1 MDLSSARIAAFCFTI
16 LFILGILICAFFIS
30 RRRGTFHVVMA
41 VILTAWSYVAAQLFL
56 EYVKKIVEEDPNRGW
71 IFWLVEILPS
81 YAAALLVLMGVV
93 VFMVMLADIQSFLF
107 THITP
112 ASIRE
117 GIDALPDGM
126 LFSYDDGSIQLI
138 NPAMNS
144 VAEKI
149 CGKTLT
155 DGNDLISRL
164 SEGSSASSDCTYVR
178 SGDTAIVKLPDGAVY
193 SFEKREKSF
202 SGSPINEVLCFD
214 VTRENELAEDL
225 DKKNKELEEQNERL
239 RVLNES
245 ITDMTI
251 EDEILKTRI
260 KIHDELGN
268 CIATA
273 RHYLAGEGGDR
284 SDVLVKFRN
293 NVSLLDGNN
302 KGVRPSDLETVLR
315 AAKDV
320 GVAVNIEGEIP
331 QGYKTRKI
339 IAAAIREC
347 IANTFKHAKGD
358 AIFVRCVNDG
368 GLLKLSINNNGN
380 PPEKEIVES
389 GGLLNL
395 RKLVERSGGSMKIES
410 KPGFLLTIT
419 LDDRLMDILPEVYTI

>member
-1 MDLSSARIAAFCFTI
+1 MHSRI
-16 LFILGILICAFFIS
+16 
-30 RRRGTFHVVMA
+30 
-41 VILTAWSYVAAQLFL
+41 
-56 EYVKKIVEEDPNRGW
+56 
-71 IFWLVEILPS
+71 
-81 YAAALLVLMGVV
+81 
-93 VFMVMLADIQSFLF
+93 
-107 THITP
+107 
-112 ASIRE
+112 
-117 GIDALPDGM
+117 
-126 LFSYDDGSIQLI
+126 
-138 NPAMNS
+138 
-144 VAEKI
+144 
-149 CGKTLT
+149 GK
-155 DGNDLISRL
+155 
-164 SEGSSASSDCTYVR
+164 
-178 SGDTAIVKLPDGAVY
+178 
-193 SFEKREKSF
+193 KSF
-202 SGSPINEVLCFD
+202 RGNPINEVLCFD
-214 VTRENELAEDL
+214 VTLENKLAEDL
-225 DKKNKELEEQNERL
+225 EEKNKELEKQNERL

-284 SDVLVKFRN
+284 SDVLMKFRN

-320 GVAVNIEGEIP
+320 GVAVNIDGEIHE
-331 QGYKTRKI
+331 GYKTRKI
-339 IAAAIREC
+339 IAAALREC

-358 AIFVRCVNDG
+358 EVFVKCADDG
-368 GLLKLSINNNGN
+368 GLIKISISNNGN

-395 RKLVERSGGSMKIES
+395 RHLVERSSGTMKVES